1 MKSQVLFPKD
11 QRLNVAFKPPKGNTY
26 GVESINALLSWLEKY
41 HNALEVAEGELES
54 SGVEVIYFR
63 VTLKDNKRIQQGMHI
78 GTGKFE
84 YYHLLGILKEYKT
97 ALKSAESQLSKI
109 KI

>member
-1 MKSQVLFPKD
+1 MKSLALFPKD
-11 QRLNVAFKPPKGNTY
+11 QRLNIAFKPPDGNCY
-26 GVESINALLSWLEKY
+26 GIESINALLSWLEKY
-41 HNALEVAEGELES
+41 HNALEVAESELEF
-54 SGVEVIYFR
+54 SGAEVIYSKITF
-63 VTLKDNKRIQQGMHI
+63 KDNKRIQQGMHI

-84 YYHLLGILKEYKT
+84 YYHLLGTLKEYKI